1 MKLKT
6 KFLITVISAVV
17 ISATLLSGTAKTTT
31 YVPVDDT
38 TVMPVDGLGAS
49 AQCLALNVYHE
60 ARGQGTA
67 GLFGVTAVVLNRVN
81 DKRFPNTICE
91 VVYQGPTRE
100 SWKTRR
106 FKNLPADERIYYPIK
121 NKCQFSWY
129 CDGKNDTPHNKEK
142 YQEVLDLVE
151 AILYNE
157 LPFVDITDGALFYHA
172 DYVNP
177 SWAKTKQRTTEIDDH
192 IFYRWDTK

>member
-1 MKLKT
+1 MRFKT
-6 KFLITVISAVV
+6 TFIIAALSAVV
-17 ISATLLSGTAKTTT
+17 ISTTLLSGTAKTTT
-31 YVPVDDT
+31 YVPVDDAT
-38 TVMPVDGLGAS
+38 IMPVDGLDVS
-49 AQCLALNVYHE
+49 AHCLALNVYHE
-60 ARGQGTA
+60 ARDQGTA

-100 SWKTRR
+100 SWKT
-106 FKNLPADERIYYPIK
+106 KKYKDLDPEERIYYPIK

-142 YQEVLDLVE
+142 YQEVLDLVKV
-151 AILYNE
+151 ILYNE

-172 DYVNP
+172 DYVTP
-177 SWAKTKQRTTEIDDH
+177 GWAKTKQRTIEIEDH

>member
-1 MKLKT
+1 MNFKT
-6 KFLITVISAVV
+6 KFLITALSAVA
-17 ISATLLSGTAKTTT
+17 ISVTLSSSWSRGQTTSIEPNH
-31 YVPVDDT
+31 VHIAAVR
-38 TVMPVDGLGAS
+38 
-49 AQCLALNVYHE
+49 CLALNVYHE
-60 ARGQGTA
+60 ARSQGTA

-91 VVYQGPTRE
+91 VVKQGPTRE
-100 SWKTRR
+100 SWKT
-106 FKNLPADERIYYPIK
+106 KQHKDLLDDERIYYPVR

-129 CDGKNDTPHNKEK
+129 CDGKNDTPRNKEK
-142 YQEVLDLVE
+142 YQEILDLVK

-157 LPFVDITDGALFYHA
+157 LPFIDITDGALFYHA

-192 IFYRWDTK
+192 IFYTWKTK

>member
-6 KFLITVISAVV
+6 KFLITAMATAVISITMSSSFPTEGKNISV
-17 ISATLLSGTAKTTT
+17 IEPNHAHI
-31 YVPVDDT
+31 
-38 TVMPVDGLGAS
+38 AS
-49 AQCLALNVYHE
+49 THSLALNIYHE
-60 ARGQGTA
+60 ARDQGTA
-67 GLFGVTAVVLNRVN
+67 GIFGVTAVVLNRVN
-81 DKRFPNTICE
+81 DERFPNTICE

-100 SWKTRR
+100 SWKTRKH
-106 FKNLPADERIYYPIK
+106 KNLPADERIFYPIK
-121 NKCQFSWY
+121 NRCQFSWY

-142 YQEVLDLVE
+142 YQEVLDLVK

>member
-6 KFLITVISAVV
+6 KFLITAISTVV

-31 YVPVDDT
+31 YIPVYYT
-38 TVMPVDGLGAS
+38 TVMPVDGLGVS

-60 ARGQGTA
+60 ARDQGTA

-106 FKNLPADERIYYPIK
+106 YKNLPADERIYYPIK

-129 CDGKNDTPHNKEK
+129 CDGKNDTPHNREK
-142 YQEVLDLVE
+142 YLEVLDLVK

-157 LPFVDITDGALFYHA
+157 LPFIDITDGALFYHA
-172 DYVNP
+172 DYVTP
-177 SWAKTKQRTTEIDDH
+177 GWAKTKQRTIEIEDH

>member
-6 KFLITVISAVV
+6 KFLITAISAAV

-38 TVMPVDGLGAS
+38 TVMPVDGLNVS
-49 AQCLALNVYHE
+49 AHCLALNVYHE
-60 ARGQGTA
+60 ARSQGTA

-106 FKNLPADERIYYPIK
+106 YKNLPADERIYYPIK

-172 DYVNP
+172 DYVTP
-177 SWAKTKQRTTEIDDH
+177 GWAKTKQRTIEIEDH
-192 IFYRWDTK
+192 IFYRWDIK

>member
-1 MKLKT
+1 MKFKT
-6 KFLITVISAVV
+6 KFLITVLSTVAISVA
-17 ISATLLSGTAKTTT
+17 ISSYFPTEGKTTST
-31 YVPVDDT
+31 ESDYTHAESV
-38 TVMPVDGLGAS
+38 
-49 AQCLALNVYHE
+49 QCLALNVYHE
-60 ARGQGTA
+60 ARDQGTA

-100 SWKTRR
+100 SWKTRKH
-106 FKNLPADERIYYPIK
+106 KNLPADERIYYPIK

-157 LPFVDITDGALFYHA
+157 LSFLDITDGALF
-172 DYVNP
+172 
-177 SWAKTKQRTTEIDDH
+177 
-192 IFYRWDTK
+192 

>member
-6 KFLITVISAVV
+6 KFLIAAISIAA
-17 ISATLLSGTAKTTT
+17 ISIAMSTSFPTEGKTTST
-31 YVPVDDT
+31 ESDYT
-38 TVMPVDGLGAS
+38 HTAS
-49 AQCLALNVYHE
+49 VQCLALNVYHE
-60 ARGQGTA
+60 ARDQGTA

-100 SWKTRR
+100 SWKTRQ
-106 FKNLPADERIYYPIK
+106 FKNLPVDERVFYPIK
-121 NKCQFSWY
+121 NKCQFSWF

-142 YQEVLDLVE
+142 YKEVLDLVE

-157 LPFVDITDGALFYHA
+157 LSFVDITDGALFYHA
-172 DYVNP
+172 DYVTP
-177 SWAKTKQRTTEIDDH
+177 GWAKTKQRTVEIEDH

>member
-38 TVMPVDGLGAS
+38 TVMPVDGLGVS
-49 AQCLALNVYHE
+49 AHCLALNVYHE
-60 ARGQGTA
+60 ARDQGTA

-106 FKNLPADERIYYPIK
+106 YKNLPADERIYYPIK

-129 CDGKNDTPHNKEK
+129 CDGKNDTPRNKEK

-192 IFYRWDTK
+192 IFYRWDIK

>member
-1 MKLKT
+1 MRFKT
-6 KFLITVISAVV
+6 TFIIAALSAVV

-31 YVPVDDT
+31 YVSVDDT
-38 TVMPVDGLGAS
+38 TAMSVDGLGVS
-49 AQCLALNVYHE
+49 AHCLALNVYHE
-60 ARGQGTA
+60 ARDQGTA

-100 SWKTRR
+100 SWKT
-106 FKNLPADERIYYPIK
+106 KKYKDLDPEERIYYPIK

-142 YQEVLDLVE
+142 YQEVLDLVKV
-151 AILYNE
+151 ILYNE

-172 DYVNP
+172 DYVTP
-177 SWAKTKQRTTEIDDH
+177 GWAKTKQRTIEIEDH

>member
-1 MKLKT
+1 MNFKI
-6 KFLITVISAVV
+6 KFFITALSAVA
-17 ISATLLSGTAKTTT
+17 ISVTLSSSFPTEGKTTSIESNH
-31 YVPVDDT
+31 VHIAAVR
-38 TVMPVDGLGAS
+38 
-49 AQCLALNVYHE
+49 CLALNIYHV
-60 ARGQGTA
+60 ARSQGTA
-67 GLFGVTAVVLNRVN
+67 GIFGVTAVVLNRVN

-91 VVYQGPTRE
+91 VVKQGPTRE

-106 FKNLPADERIYYPIK
+106 YKDLSADERIYYPVR

-129 CDGKNDTPHNKEK
+129 CDGKNDTPRNKEK
-142 YQEVLDLVE
+142 YQEILDLVK

-157 LPFVDITDGALFYHA
+157 LPFIDITDGALFYHA

-192 IFYRWDTK
+192 IFYTWKTK

>member
-6 KFLITVISAVV
+6 KFLITAISAVV
-17 ISATLLSGTAKTTT
+17 ISTTLLSGTAKTTT
-31 YVPVDDT
+31 
-38 TVMPVDGLGAS
+38 VMPVDGLGVS

-60 ARGQGTA
+60 ARDQGTA
-67 GLFGVTAVVLNRVN
+67 GIFGVTAVVLNRVN

-142 YQEVLDLVE
+142 YQEILDLVE

-157 LPFVDITDGALFYHA
+157 VPFVDITDGALFYHA

-192 IFYRWDTK
+192 IFYTWKTK

>member
-1 MKLKT
+1 MKFKT
-6 KFLITVISAVV
+6 KLLITAVIAAAVYLPVSA
-17 ISATLLSGTAKTTT
+17 LSGKTET
-31 YVPVDDT
+31 VIPVEMVELSSPS
-38 TVMPVDGLGAS
+38 TV
-49 AQCLALNVYHE
+49 CLALNVYHE
-60 ARGQGTA
+60 ARDQGTA

-100 SWKTRR
+100 SWKTRKH
-106 FKNLPADERIYYPIK
+106 KNLPADERIFYPIK
-121 NKCQFSWY
+121 HKCQFSWY

>member
-6 KFLITVISAVV
+6 KFLITAISIAVISVTM
-17 ISATLLSGTAKTTT
+17 SSSFPTEGKTTSIEPT
-31 YVPVDDT
+31 DVHI
-38 TVMPVDGLGAS
+38 AS
-49 AQCLALNVYHE
+49 ARCLALNIYHE
-60 ARGQGTA
+60 ARSQGTA

-81 DKRFPNTICE
+81 DERFPNTICE
-91 VVYQGPTRE
+91 VVKQGPTRE
-100 SWKTRR
+100 SWKTKQH
-106 FKNLPADERIYYPIK
+106 KNLLDGERIYYPIR

-129 CDGKNDTPHNKEK
+129 CDGKDDTPHNKKK
-142 YQEVLDLVE
+142 YQEILDLVK

-157 LPFVDITDGALFYHA
+157 LPFIDITDGALFYHA

-192 IFYRWDTK
+192 IFYTWKTK